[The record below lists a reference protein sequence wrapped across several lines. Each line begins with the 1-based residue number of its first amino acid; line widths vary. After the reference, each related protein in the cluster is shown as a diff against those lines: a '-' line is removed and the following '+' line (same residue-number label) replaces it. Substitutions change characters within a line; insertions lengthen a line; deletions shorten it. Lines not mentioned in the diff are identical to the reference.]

1 MIEIGSILP
10 GAASGLAGVSGADS
24 AGKTARQESGS
35 SFANV
40 LSDALEE
47 YRQMDNEGD
56 FASLDL
62 LSGNT
67 DDLSSALISTEKS
80 EIALNFTVAVR
91 DKAVEAYKEIMNMQV

>member
-1 MIEIGSILP
+1 MEIGSLLS
-10 GAASGLAGVSGADS
+10 SGLSGLSGVSGADT
-24 AGKTARQESGS
+24 AEKAAKTEAGS
-35 SFANV
+35 SFSDV

-56 FASLDL
+56 YATLDL

-67 DDLSSALISTEKS
+67 DDLSAALISTEKS

-91 DKAVEAYKEIMNMQV
+91 NKAVEAYKEIMNMQV